1 MRRVT
6 NSTQPGL
13 AARRRQLLRLA
24 ASHPRTGPFYRS
36 DLSVPVE
43 VKWCPK
49 WCPLAHERAP
59 FGTTG
64 HHDGVTKPLVRALG
78 TVRHHGRRAF
88 RIRCPKGRGGSTPP
102 SRTTSDLRIFA
113 RNGARKGSLERQKW
127 PPCSRLLTEGQPTRL
142 GTRPSAMA
150 FGRTSRSAMDNAAKS
165 SDGSS

>member
-13 AARRRQLLRLA
+13 AARRRQLLLA

-113 RNGARKGSLERQKW
+113 RNGARK
-127 PPCSRLLTEGQPTRL
+127 
-142 GTRPSAMA
+142 
-150 FGRTSRSAMDNAAKS
+150 
-165 SDGSS
+165 